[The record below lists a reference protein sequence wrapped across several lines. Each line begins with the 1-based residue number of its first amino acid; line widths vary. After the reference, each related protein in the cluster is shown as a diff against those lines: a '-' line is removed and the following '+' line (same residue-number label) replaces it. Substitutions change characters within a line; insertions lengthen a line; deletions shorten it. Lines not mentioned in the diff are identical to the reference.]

1 MGGVKDEGKEKRNG
15 AKEMEKKR
23 KDKKNSHTGE
33 TAGGG
38 MVLM

>member
-23 KDKKNSHTGE
+23 KDKKKKE
-33 TAGGG
+33 E
-38 MVLM
+38 